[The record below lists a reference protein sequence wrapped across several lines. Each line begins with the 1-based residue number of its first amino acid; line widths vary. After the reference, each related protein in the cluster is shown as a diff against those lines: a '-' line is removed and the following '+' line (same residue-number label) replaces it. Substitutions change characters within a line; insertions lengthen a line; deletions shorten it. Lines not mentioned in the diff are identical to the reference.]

1 MEIIIPISESLLGMD
16 ESDEG
21 ANSEAFPLNSLPILS
36 AWERS
41 ALHWVCRR
49 AAWFFSARL

>member
-1 MEIIIPISESLLGMD
+1 MIIPISESLLGMD

-36 AWERS
+36 AWERR